1 MENLIKLTMDFQQP
15 EAQVEIDAN
24 LFGKF
29 MQQILIWDY
38 SSISRESYIAISN
51 FEKREINL

>member
-1 MENLIKLTMDFQQP
+1 MENLIKLTVDFQQP
-15 EAQVEIDAN
+15 EAQVEIDPD
-24 LFGKF
+24 LSGKF

>member
-1 MENLIKLTMDFQQP
+1 MDFQQP
-15 EAQVEIDAN
+15 EAQVKIDPD

-38 SSISRESYIAISN
+38 SSISRESYIAISS

>member
-1 MENLIKLTMDFQQP
+1 MENLIKLTMDFQQT
-15 EAQVEIDAN
+15 EAQIEIDPD
-24 LFGKF
+24 LFEKF

-51 FEKREINL
+51 FEKWEINL